1 MSMPIL
7 KNPRHEAF
15 AQELAKGKTADEA
28 YQAVGY
34 RADRGHASRLA
45 ANGNICVRLAELQA
59 VGAEKAV
66 VTIESLIAKA
76 EAARA
81 AGANGT
87 DWPIHRQAT
96 GRNLWAMDR
105 TPPPRRARIKT
116 YPKWPRQLRG
126 GKIHA
131 LARKPSFESEIRCGG
146 NDEPAAR
153 RSSG

>member
-1 MSMPIL
+1 MPIL

-45 ANGNICVRLAELQA
+45 ANGNICARLAELQA

-76 EAARA
+76 EAARVLAMENGQISA
-81 AGANGT
+81 AVSALIAMAKLAGLWDRPAPLAQKALTGPFIDKPPDETYGQWIERRRRDGHGSRPIRSGRAN
-87 DWPIHRQAT
+87 
-96 GRNLWAMDR
+96 
-105 TPPPRRARIKT
+105 
-116 YPKWPRQLRG
+116 
-126 GKIHA
+126 
-131 LARKPSFESEIRCGG
+131 
-146 NDEPAAR
+146 
-153 RSSG
+153 